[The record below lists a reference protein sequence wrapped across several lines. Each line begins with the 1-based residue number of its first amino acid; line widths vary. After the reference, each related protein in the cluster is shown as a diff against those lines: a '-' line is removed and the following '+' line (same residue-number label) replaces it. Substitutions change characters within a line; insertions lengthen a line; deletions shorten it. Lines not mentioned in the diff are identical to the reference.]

1 MDAAE
6 KIFLSFKL
14 EVTDAGGH
22 SSLPT
27 KTNPIFRLSD
37 ALSRLSKFDFPVHLF
52 DVTRSYF
59 ESSASLEGGQDGEDM
74 KRLVQNPNDPAVI
87 ARLSATP
94 RFNATLRTTCVATQ
108 LSGGHAENALPQL
121 ASATVNCRILPV
133 EKPDDI
139 QKTLEGVLA
148 DPTIKISRMAEPLL
162 AQQKPMDPKV
172 VKLVKDTSQKIWPG
186 VPMVISLQTGGTDSL
201 YLLRAG
207 MPVYNTC
214 GLWVDEKELRAHGRD
229 ERISAKWFDQGADFM
244 YQLMTAV
251 GR

>member
-1 MDAAE
+1 
-6 KIFLSFKL
+6 
-14 EVTDAGGH
+14 
-22 SSLPT
+22 
-27 KTNPIFRLSD
+27 
-37 ALSRLSKFDFPVHLF
+37 
-52 DVTRSYF
+52 
-59 ESSASLEGGQDGEDM
+59 M
-74 KRLVQNPNDPAVI
+74 KHLVQNPTDPAVI

-94 RFNATLRTTCVATQ
+94 LFNATLRTTCVPTQ

-133 EKPDDI
+133 ENPDDI

-148 DPTIKISRMAEPLL
+148 DPTIKISRLAEPVL

-172 VKLVKDTSQKIWPG
+172 VKLVKDTSQKIWPD
-186 VPMVISLQTGGTDSL
+186 VPVIIDMATGGSDGL

-207 MPVYNTC
+207 MPVYNTG
-214 GLWVDEKELRAHGRD
+214 GLWIDEKELRMHGRD

-244 YQLMTAV
+244 YELVTAV